1 MYRRLFV
8 ALCLVS
14 SASLPAS
21 AQNSQAVSPSASV
34 TARTTVLEITADTIL
49 DPRQTYGAIV
59 IRRSGVTIDGKGA
72 WLVGSAADSGVIP
85 KDFRGTAI
93 FAEGVSDVTL
103 RNVNAR
109 GWETGLVIRSG
120 SGWLIENCNF
130 SDNFHDPDFGWGE
143 NGRRGGI
150 VLDRVNHS
158 TLLRNRANR
167 VWDGCVLLDSSGN
180 LLIDND
186 FSNCSNTCLKLWT
199 ASRNSIRHNQLS
211 GGIRISPGEVHARD
225 STSVL
230 IESGSCD
237 NSFLH
242 NNCTKGGDGI
252 FIRVL
257 NGWCSTDNYF
267 EGNDCSYA
275 NNNGIECWAPRNTF
289 VANRANH
296 CSYGFWLG
304 GSDQTRLIGNEA
316 SFNGLPEGFHNSP
329 HLPDSGHAGIVF
341 MFGPSSHTIARGN
354 SCVGNHGA
362 GIALVGDQPSA
373 GKKWKAW
380 HWILEDNLLQRNRW
394 GIYGQHADWI
404 TLSRNRFA
412 DNSAHDVYW
421 DGNVQN
427 VIELD
432 KSVEQPPQQTVEQQP
447 AEFRARIRGPRVV
460 RVGEEARWFA
470 ETAAANA
477 AGTVTN
483 SPTQFTWKTG
493 DKALQEGSEIVL
505 RFDRPGFQ
513 RIGLNAFLHGHAEPA
528 WQDLHVVDDLP
539 ELGTEH
545 SAAGWAITD
554 FHERVR
560 SDQQVSRAEFA
571 VDTETA
577 LIGREALKVTISPY
591 AGFRTALTW
600 PADHSLRVPADDKL
614 VLSFWLKAINSDV
627 TGWQGGPFIVL
638 HGAGDQRCYL
648 EPAAGRDL
656 MRELEHNEERETWR
670 RLEIPLAGDANW
682 VREGDLPLEIRA
694 VSCCFDSWGAPPLTI
709 WLDGLGIA
717 AAGP

>member
-1 MYRRLFV
+1 
-8 ALCLVS
+8 
-14 SASLPAS
+14 
-21 AQNSQAVSPSASV
+21 
-34 TARTTVLEITADTIL
+34 
-49 DPRQTYGAIV
+49 
-59 IRRSGVTIDGKGA
+59 
-72 WLVGSAADSGVIP
+72 
-85 KDFRGTAI
+85 
-93 FAEGVSDVTL
+93 
-103 RNVNAR
+103 VNAR
-109 GWETGLVIRSG
+109 GWETGLVIRRG

-130 SDNFHDPDFGWGE
+130 SDNFHDPEFGWGE

-150 VLDRVNHS
+150 LLDRVNRS

-167 VWDGCVLLDSSGN
+167 VWDGCVLLDSSDN
-180 LLIDND
+180 LLVDND

-211 GGIRISPGEVHARD
+211 GGIRIAPGEVHARD

-257 NGWCSTDNYF
+257 NGWCSTGNYF

-316 SFNGLPEGFHNSP
+316 SFNGLPDGFHNSP

-341 MFGPSSHTIARGN
+341 MFGSSSHTIARGN
-354 SCVGNHGA
+354 ICEGNHGA

-404 TLSRNRFA
+404 TLSQNRFA
-412 DNSAHDVYW
+412 DNTAHDVYW

-432 KSVEQPPQQTVEQQP
+432 KTIEQPPRQTVELQP
-447 AEFRARIRGPRVV
+447 AEFRTRIRGPRVV
-460 RVGEEARWFA
+460 RVGEEGHWFA
-470 ETAAANA
+470 EIAAVNAAGAFENAPAANA
-477 AGTVTN
+477 PATVLPSPAQFAWKAGDRT
-483 SPTQFTWKTG
+483 
-493 DKALQEGSEIVL
+493 LHEGPEFAI

-513 RIGLNAFLHGHAEPA
+513 RIGLNAVLNGHAEPA

-545 SAAGWAITD
+545 SAAGWTITD

-560 SDQQVSRAEFA
+560 SDQQVSRAEFS
-571 VDTETA
+571 VDRETA
-577 LIGREALKVTISPY
+577 LIGREALKVKISPY

-600 PADHSLRVPADDKL
+600 PADHSLRLPANDKL

-638 HGAGDQRCYL
+638 HGTDDQRCYL

-670 RLEIPLAGDANW
+670 RLEIPLTGDANW
-682 VREGDLPLEIRA
+682 VRAGELPREIHA

-709 WLDGLGIA
+709 WLDGLAIA
-717 AAGP
+717 PSSH